1 MAKVSRMRKKNRQ
14 LKITIDIPDQYEN
27 DEDFM
32 NDLQDTLD
40 AKCNDAWCILLLA
53 EEDDYEGAGDPGSIE
68 VTLHSI
74 QMGDVLIGPEGEG
87 EG

>member
-14 LKITIDIPDQYEN
+14 LKITIDIPDQFEN

-32 NDLQDTLD
+32 EALQDTLD
-40 AKCNDAWCILLLA
+40 AKCDAEWRILLLSG
-53 EEDDYEGAGDPGSIE
+53 EDDYDTGDMGSIE

-74 QMGDVLIGPEGEG
+74 QMGDVLIEPEE
-87 EG
+87 ED